1 MPPNAQMPFVV
12 TSPTLMHGPAVRDAQ
27 RALTFN
33 PFRDF
38 EPGPIDGEY
47 GPMTARATVEAKKTL
62 GYDPDAVNPIYGRF
76 LHAFLTEHAELTEPM
91 KKRREKRRA
100 MEGAESLGERAFKA
114 LASKEGLRED
124 PEGSNNIL
132 FSRWYMRN
140 PEGWRSGGPP
150 HCAMAVSWAYVEAG
164 SQAFKQGERWAYCP
178 YLWRDAQAG
187 NYGLR
192 VVTTPKRGDLVLFE
206 WGDSGASEPDHV
218 GLFDSPAEGANDH
231 TLESNV
237 QNMVRGETRSHAVIT
252 CYVRV
257 TR

>member
-1 MPPNAQMPFVV
+1 MPFVV

-27 RALTFN
+27 RALTYN

-38 EPGPIDGEY
+38 EPGPIDGQY
-47 GPMTARATVEAKKTL
+47 GPRTAQATVEAKKTL
-62 GYDPDAVNPIYGRF
+62 GYEPDAVNPIYGRF
-76 LHAFLTEHAELTEPM
+76 LHSFLTGTAELTEPM
-91 KKRREKRRA
+91 KKRREKHRA
-100 MEGAESLGERAFKA
+100 MEGAESLGERAFKM
-114 LASKEGLRED
+114 LETKEGLRED
-124 PEGSNNIL
+124 PAGSNNIL

-178 YLWRDAQAG
+178 YIWRDAQAG

-192 VVTTPKRGDLVLFE
+192 VVTSPKRGDLVLFE

-218 GLFDSPAEGANDH
+218 GLFDSPGGGSFDH

-237 QNMVRGETRSHAVIT
+237 QNMVRRETRSHSVIT

-257 TR
+257 TK